1 MTSKFC
7 PVKRHCFD
15 KGTCETC
22 AIGKAFEGFNKKIKK
37 LKEKNEK
44 LQVENAE
51 LKERIDTL
59 LHPNF

>member
-1 MTSKFC
+1 MTSKLC

-22 AIGKAFEGFNKKIKK
+22 EIGKAFEGCNKKIKK

-44 LQVENAE
+44 LRVENAE

>member
-1 MTSKFC
+1 MVSKLC
-7 PVKRHCFD
+7 PIKKHCFD
-15 KGTCETC
+15 KGSCETC
-22 AIGKAFEGFNKKIKK
+22 ELGKAFEGYAKKIKR